1 MMRDNNTN
9 SASLVPI
16 ITEKALNVNADSVIA
31 KAEKIKLTTGN
42 MRKCLSAL
50 AYSRKQSEKAFR
62 ISTCGNYMEFRKY
75 MDVDATTKLQ
85 RANFCKNP
93 LCPMCAWRAHVR
105 SGIQLRRAIE
115 LLNPSYVY
123 HIILGIP
130 NISALCA
137 EDVRKLHERAR
148 SFITRKLG
156 LNDYIVSMEVAYSE
170 VTGWHPHVHAIVTTN
185 SFIKQTK
192 SVVHERAKAW
202 AKWYDNQAQAQQYT
216 CYIKGGSMR
225 NVEQYVAEVTKYIFK
240 PLEESATVEIVEAL
254 SDAIHNTR
262 KFNAGGELRKAMQAV
277 KREAEKESI
286 IKEYELINSG
296 TPYEVQVS
304 KWMND
309 KYKSEIRAPGAQDS
323 ADDKR
328 RVTVY
333 NKAKR
338 YGII

>member
-1 MMRDNNTN
+1 MMRENNTI
-9 SASLVPI
+9 SASHVPI
-16 ITEKALNVNADSVIA
+16 ISEKALNVNVDAVIA

-50 AYSRKQSEKAFR
+50 AHKRKQSEKAFR
-62 ISTCGNYMEFRKY
+62 ISTCGNYLEFRKY
-75 MDVDATTKLQ
+75 KDTGGTTKLQ
-85 RANFCKNP
+85 RANFCRNP

-105 SGIQLRRAIE
+105 SGIQLRKAIE
-115 LLNPSYVY
+115 LLNPSFVY
-123 HIILGIP
+123 HIVLGIP
-130 NISALCA
+130 NISTLSAD
-137 EDVRKLHERAR
+137 DVRKLHERAR

-156 LNDYIVSMEVAYSE
+156 FDNYIVSVEVAYSNE
-170 VTGWHPHVHAIVTTN
+170 TGWHPHIHAIVTTD

-202 AKWYDNQAQAQQYT
+202 AKWYDNQAQAKQYT
-216 CYIKGGSMR
+216 CYIKGGSMK
-225 NVEQYVAEVTKYIFK
+225 NVEQYVSEVTKYIFK
-240 PLEESATVEIVEAL
+240 PLEESASVEIVETL

-286 IKEYELINSG
+286 IKEYKLINSE
-296 TPYEVQVS
+296 TPYEIQIS

-309 KYKSEIRAPGAQDS
+309 KYESATRTPGAQDS
-323 ADDKR
+323 SDDKR
-328 RVTVY
+328 RMNVY

>member
-1 MMRDNNTN
+1 MIRENNTN
-9 SASLVPI
+9 SASYVSI
-16 ITEKALNVNADSVIA
+16 ITEKALNVNAESVIT

-42 MRKCLSAL
+42 MRRCLSAL
-50 AYSRKQSEKAFR
+50 AHKRNQSEKAFR

-75 MDVDATTKLQ
+75 MDAGNTTKLQ

-105 SGIQLRRAIE
+105 SGVQLKRAIE

-123 HIILGIP
+123 HVVLGVP
-130 NISALCA
+130 NLDALCA
-137 EDVRKLHERAR
+137 DDVRKLHERAR

-156 LNDYIVSMEVAYSE
+156 FDDYIISMEVAYSD
-170 VTGWHPHVHAIVTTN
+170 VTGWHPHVHAIVTTDK
-185 SFIKQTK
+185 FIKQTK

-202 AKWYDNQAQAQQYT
+202 AKWYDNQAQAKQYT
-216 CYIKGGSMR
+216 CYIKGGSMK
-225 NVEQYVAEVTKYIFK
+225 NLEQYVAEVTKYIFK
-240 PLEESATVEIVEAL
+240 PLEESATLEVIEAL
-254 SDAIHNTR
+254 SDALHNTR

-286 IKEYELINSG
+286 IKEYELINSE
-296 TPYEVQVS
+296 TPYEIQVS

-309 KYKSEIRAPGAQDS
+309 KYESATKTPGAQDY

-328 RVTVY
+328 RVAVY